1 MKEVVESVRRAL
13 RKDPL
18 ILGLVGIDVDG
29 ETKVYQAM
37 AKLDTDAPYVIIAP
51 APGAAPIS
59 VYGETYA
66 IETFTLQLT
75 AWGRDSKEAWQLSD
89 AIEDAVSISQYDAG
103 IWYFMKGKRITFPQ
117 ELPDRDTNLVQVP
130 VIYEFQFGKEA
141 QI

>member
-1 MKEVVESVRRAL
+1 MKDIIESIRRVL

-18 ILGLVGIDVDG
+18 ILSLVGVDADG

-37 AKLDTDAPYVIIAP
+37 AKQDSDAPYIVMAP

-59 VYGETYA
+59 AYGETYA

-75 AWGRDSKEAWQLSD
+75 PWGRNSKEAWQLAEAIQD
-89 AIEDAVSISQYDAG
+89 AIDAG
-103 IWYFMKGKRITFPQ
+103 SYDSGIWVFMKGKRITFPQ
-117 ELPDRDTNLVQVP
+117 ELPDRDTALVQVP

-141 QI
+141 AV